1 MTHPVQTLSL
11 FNSCRLRHKKFYM
24 GNLYQVVINTED
36 GESYEYE
43 VEADTFAKATE
54 IAEGFANDLMVDI
67 TYVEVY
73 ELDYY
78 MNHQH

>member
-1 MTHPVQTLSL
+1 MTHPVQTSL
-11 FNSCRLRHKKFYM
+11 FNNCRLRHAKYYM
-24 GNLYQVVINTED
+24 GNLYQVVVNTED

-67 TYVEVY
+67 TYIECY
-73 ELDYY
+73 IMD
-78 MNHQH
+78 

>member
-1 MTHPVQTLSL
+1 
-11 FNSCRLRHKKFYM
+11 M
-24 GNLYQVVINTED
+24 GNLYQVVVRSALGTLRSSKNTEE

-67 TYVEVY
+67 TYIECY
-73 ELDYY
+73 IMD
-78 MNHQH
+78 